1 MTSSVYVESL
11 KNPSP
16 FASKKIMR
24 QRNHHSGG
32 NEPEH
37 NLGDGEIQVVPGS
50 REEIMEFVENTNA
63 NAKVF
68 LDIIVPNLFV
78 TLPSK
83 HLYEII
89 YNRFVIPIFYVNSIK
104 QIFKLHILF
113 LDLQMIYSFG
123 LRHFLLLHPGEMIQC
138 DYQIY
143 WIELV
148 ILHLV
153 NLEYILVNLNYVI

>member
-1 MTSSVYVESL
+1 MTSSVYVESS
-11 KNPSP
+11 KHPSP

-24 QRNHHSGG
+24 QRNHHSDC
-32 NEPEH
+32 NEHER

-50 REEIMEFVENTNA
+50 REEILEFVENTNA

-68 LDIIVPNLFV
+68 LDITVPNLFV

-89 YNRFVIPIFYVNSIK
+89 YNRFVICFTLIILK
-104 QIFKLHILF
+104 QIFKLHISF

-123 LRHFLLLHPGEMIQC
+123 LHHFLLLHLGEMIQR

-153 NLEYILVNLNYVI
+153 NLEYNLVNLNYVI

>member
-1 MTSSVYVESL
+1 MTSSVYIESS

-24 QRNHHSGG
+24 QRNHSDC
-32 NEPEH
+32 NEHER

-68 LDIIVPNLFV
+68 LDITVPNLFV

-89 YNRFVIPIFYVNSIK
+89 YNRFVICFTLI
-104 QIFKLHILF
+104 
-113 LDLQMIYSFG
+113 IY
-123 LRHFLLLHPGEMIQC
+123 
-138 DYQIY
+138 
-143 WIELV
+143 
-148 ILHLV
+148 
-153 NLEYILVNLNYVI
+153 